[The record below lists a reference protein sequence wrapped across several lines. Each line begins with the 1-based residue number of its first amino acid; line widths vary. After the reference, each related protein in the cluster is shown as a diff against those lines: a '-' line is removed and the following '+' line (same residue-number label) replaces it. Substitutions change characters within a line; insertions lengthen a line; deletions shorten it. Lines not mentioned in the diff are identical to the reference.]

1 MPTTSSGVSS
11 MEKTD
16 PHMTHNYS
24 HEQII
29 KFAYTQEIYHVR
41 KNPKYDNVREI
52 IEQYMQDRVK
62 EITDRWK

>member
-1 MPTTSSGVSS
+1 

-29 KFAYTQEIYHVR
+29 KFAYTLETYHVR
-41 KNPKYDNVREI
+41 NNPKYDNVREI
-52 IEQYMQDRVK
+52 LEQYMKDRVK
-62 EITDRWK
+62 EITERWK

>member
-1 MPTTSSGVSS
+1 MI
-11 MEKTD
+11 EKTD

-29 KFAYTQEIYHVR
+29 KFAHTLEIHHIR
-41 KNPKYDNVREI
+41 NNPKYDNVREI

-62 EITDRWK
+62 EITERWK

>member
-1 MPTTSSGVSS
+1 MQTKP
-11 MEKTD
+11 D

-29 KFAYTQEIYHVR
+29 KFAYTQEIYHVK

-62 EITDRWK
+62 EITERWK